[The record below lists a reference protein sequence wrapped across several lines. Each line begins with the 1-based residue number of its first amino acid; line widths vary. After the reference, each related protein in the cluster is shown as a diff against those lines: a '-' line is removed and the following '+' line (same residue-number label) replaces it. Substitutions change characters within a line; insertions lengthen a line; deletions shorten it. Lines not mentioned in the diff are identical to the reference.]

1 MICEGDG
8 QKHTTVNEN
17 IEAVLVV
24 SKAVDLEV
32 NAGKLSVYIFMPYR
46 QNSGRNHNLKDS

>member
-8 QKHTTVNEN
+8 QKHTTINEN
-17 IEAVLVV
+17 IVAVLVV

-32 NAGKLSVYIFMPYR
+32 NAGKLSVYILMSYR
-46 QNSGRNHNLKDS
+46 QNSGRNHNLKR